1 MKRTLLYA
9 VICLIIISIIVVLFP
24 KRKITNYPSGGTDV
38 IAYGDS
44 LVRGVGSSAG
54 GDFVS
59 ILSKKIGRPIINLGR
74 PGDTTYDGLNR
85 LSEFDQYKP
94 KVVMVLFGGNDYLK
108 KVPTE
113 ETKINLIKIIRN
125 LQSRGAV
132 VILLGVRGG
141 LITDPFD
148 SMYQD
153 LSEIMKTAYVP
164 NVLRGLI
171 LNSNYM
177 SDAVHPNN
185 AGYALI
191 AEKIYPTL
199 ERVLR

>member
-1 MKRTLLYA
+1 ML
-9 VICLIIISIIVVLFP
+9 
-24 KRKITNYPSGGTDV
+24 
-38 IAYGDS
+38 
-44 LVRGVGSSAG
+44 
-54 GDFVS
+54 
-59 ILSKKIGRPIINLGR
+59 
-74 PGDTTYDGLNR
+74 
-85 LSEFDQYKP
+85 
-94 KVVMVLFGGNDYLK
+94 LFGGNDYLK
-108 KVPTE
+108 KIPTS
-113 ETKINLIKIIRN
+113 ETKINLIKLIRD
-125 LQSRGAV
+125 LQARGAV

-148 SMYQD
+148 SMYEEVSN
-153 LSEIMKTAYVP
+153 LMKTAYVP